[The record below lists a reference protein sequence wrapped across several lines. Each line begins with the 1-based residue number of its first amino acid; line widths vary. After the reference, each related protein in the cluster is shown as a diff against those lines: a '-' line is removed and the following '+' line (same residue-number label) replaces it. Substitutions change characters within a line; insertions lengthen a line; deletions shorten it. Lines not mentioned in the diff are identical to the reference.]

1 MYLTPQNTPC
11 AVIFA
16 IGSKIVLYCVV
27 ITRLEVQEEGKERC
41 KATGGTVSMGLKW
54 EDEDRTDDR
63 NGYLLRKKMFEC
75 YSACIEL

>member
-27 ITRLEVQEEGKERC
+27 ITRLEVQEEGKERGV
-41 KATGGTVSMGLKW
+41 KQQEAQSPWG
-54 EDEDRTDDR
+54 
-63 NGYLLRKKMFEC
+63 
-75 YSACIEL
+75 